1 MLFFSSLKG
10 GTGLKKTLGERLV
23 MKGIHLIFIIISM
36 LVIVP
41 LLYVVSISLSTSND
55 ISLHGYSLIP
65 REWDLTAYKYIFQ
78 APRQI
83 ITGYYVSIAV
93 TILGTTLGLA
103 LSSSLAYVMTR
114 KDYRYR
120 NITSLYVFFT
130 MLFNG
135 GLVPFYMV
143 MTKILHVENT
153 IFALFIPYSINAWF
167 TMLMKGFMQTIPFE
181 IIESSKIDGSS
192 EFNTFIKLIIPLST
206 PALATVGLFYAFAYW
221 NDWWLAMLFI
231 SKESLVPLQFMLY
244 RTMNNLSFLLTTVS
258 SSINV
263 DISNIPSEG
272 LRMAMA
278 VMAAGPMLIV
288 FPFFQKYFVK
298 GLTVGSVKG

>member
-1 MLFFSSLKG
+1 MNRTFKG
-10 GTGLKKTLGERLV
+10 RLSNAALNIVFIV
-23 MKGIHLIFIIISM
+23 MSILVLIP
-36 LVIVP
+36 LVYI
-41 LLYVVSISLSTSND
+41 VSISFSTSND
-55 ISLHGYSLIP
+55 ISQYGYTIIP
-65 REWDLTAYKYIFQ
+65 YHFDITAYKYLFQ
-78 APRQI
+78 APKQI
-83 ITGYYVSIAV
+83 VTGYFISILV
-93 TILGTTLGLA
+93 TMLGTTLGLI

-120 NITSLYVFFT
+120 NITSMYVFFT

-143 MTKILHVENT
+143 MTKILHVQDT

-167 TMLMKGFMQTIPFE
+167 TMLMKGFMQTLPFE
-181 IIESSKIDGSS
+181 IIESAKIDGSS
-192 EFNTFIKLIIPLST
+192 EFNTFVRIILPLAK

-231 SKESLVPLQFMLY
+231 NKESLVPLQFMLY
-244 RTMNNLSFLLTTVS
+244 RTMNNLAFVLSTVS
-258 SSINV
+258 SAINV
-263 DISNIPSEG
+263 DLSNIPNES

-278 VMAAGPMLIV
+278 VLAAGPMLIV